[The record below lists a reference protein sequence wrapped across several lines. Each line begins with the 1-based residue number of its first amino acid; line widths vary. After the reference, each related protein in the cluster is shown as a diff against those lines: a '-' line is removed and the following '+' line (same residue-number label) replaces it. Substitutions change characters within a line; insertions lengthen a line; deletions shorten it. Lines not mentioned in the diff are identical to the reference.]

1 MSEKHATPEEA
12 VAASRWAGSAEAQVK
27 AAQTPQT
34 VRRAMLAGP
43 RTVHGVTL
51 YPLSLDTLWT
61 LEAINH
67 KVGTP
72 SAEDKGELTLSH
84 LEIAQMIYAFAAPGA
99 ALELASMVE
108 EDSGAKLTTYDLTAL
123 KFVRDNALFPHL
135 AELGAVVA
143 AMISE
148 GLAAAPG
155 DGNPTVAAPQ

>member
-1 MSEKHATPEEA
+1 
-12 VAASRWAGSAEAQVK
+12 
-27 AAQTPQT
+27 
-34 VRRAMLAGP
+34 MLAGP
-43 RTVHGVTL
+43 RKVRGITL
-51 YPLSLDTLWT
+51 HPLSLDTLWT
-61 LEAINH
+61 LEAIGH

-72 SAEDKGELTLSH
+72 STDAKAELTLSH

-123 KFVRDNALFPHL
+123 KFVRDNALLPHI
-135 AELGAVVA
+135 AELGGVVA

-155 DGNPTVAAPQ
+155 DGNPKVAAPQ